1 LLLTAGLVLLY
12 ALMTAVK
19 IGLWHDNVLMNDG
32 ALCSN
37 SFWDTDFHHTWLLS
51 RDRYI
56 QFGYLSYLN
65 EHFAPSASVTAASTC
80 LGSSESRQA
89 L

>member
-12 ALMTAVK
+12 ALMTAAK
-19 IGLWHDNVLMNDG
+19 IGLRHDNVLMNDW

-37 SFWDTDFHHTWLLS
+37 SFWTTDFQHTWLLS
-51 RDRYI
+51 RYI